1 MMIFLPDE
9 SKHTILP
16 RGMAI
21 VHFNTHREPL
31 RLGELGL
38 RSMYNN
44 PEYYKMI
51 LDNLECG
58 IVPEEIYARIMDG
71 PATFCGNDCCAKPI
85 FTECYFLLLKK

>member
-16 RGMAI
+16 RGMAR
-21 VHFNTHREPL
+21 VHFNTNREPL

-38 RSMYNN
+38 RSIYMNA
-44 PEYYKMI
+44 EYYKMVCDR
-51 LDNLECG
+51 LMAG
-58 IVPEEIYARIMDG
+58 IVPEDIYARIMDG
-71 PATFCGNDCCAKPI
+71 PATFCGNGCCAKPI